1 MKMHNKALL
10 AIAIA
15 CAAALSACDSE
26 KAANSIAKRVP
37 LALPEA
43 GLYQANLM
51 SRDGDKATPRMIKD
65 LDGLA
70 LVYPKGETVQHWGVW
85 VDHQVGKVETNS
97 QWLGQADQKAD
108 KDGIYPVQLIRN
120 SERLGTSTAL
130 SSVTNDH
137 NLITFQDQPVI
148 DLQGKEIKRWVFDF
162 TRTGTKFSDNS
173 PIYSGFSGHVAVTAL
188 TTKAVTTA
196 SWSATDS
203 DGFSSDMVGK
213 VDTTNNGGKLT
224 VAIEFPA
231 AGCTLVGEGSATTG
245 LSKLTMTGF
254 GKCNFKQS
262 AAATPIENLWNAAL
276 ARAMDNRV
284 AYVVAFTTD
293 AKKEALVIG
302 FPDTNGLLITADKR

>member
-10 AIAIA
+10 AIA

-196 SWSATDS
+196 SWSATGS

-231 AGCTLVGEGSATTG
+231 AGCTLVGEGSATAG
-245 LSKLTMTGF
+245 LNKLTMTGF

-276 ARAMDNRV
+276 ARAMNNRV
-284 AYVVAFTTD
+284 AYVTTYTTD

>member
-10 AIAIA
+10 AIA

-70 LVYPKGETVQHWGVW
+70 LVYPKGETVQYWGVW

-196 SWSATDS
+196 SWSATGS

-231 AGCTLVGEGSATTG
+231 AGCTLVGEGSATAG

-284 AYVVAFTTD
+284 AYVTTFTTD

>member
-10 AIAIA
+10 AIV

-203 DGFSSDMVGK
+203 DGFSSEMVGK

-231 AGCTLVGEGSATTG
+231 AGCTLVGEGSATAG

-284 AYVVAFTTD
+284 AYVTTYTTD
-293 AKKEALVIG
+293 AKKDALVIG

>member
-10 AIAIA
+10 AIA

-70 LVYPKGETVQHWGVW
+70 LVYPKGETVQYWGVW

-231 AGCTLVGEGSATTG
+231 AGCTLVGEGSATAG

-262 AAATPIENLWNAAL
+262 AVATPIENLWNAAL

-284 AYVVAFTTD
+284 AYVTTFTTD
-293 AKKEALVIG
+293 AKKEVLVIG

>member
-10 AIAIA
+10 AIA

-70 LVYPKGETVQHWGVW
+70 LVYPKGETVQYWGVW

-120 SERLGTSTAL
+120 SERLGISTAL

-231 AGCTLVGEGSATTG
+231 AGCTLVGEGSATAG

-276 ARAMDNRV
+276 ARAMDNSV
-284 AYVVAFTTD
+284 AYVTTFTTD
-293 AKKEALVIG
+293 AKKDALVIG

>member
-10 AIAIA
+10 AIA

-85 VDHQVGKVETNS
+85 VDHQVGKDETNS

-231 AGCTLVGEGSATTG
+231 AGCTLVGEGSATAG

-284 AYVVAFTTD
+284 AYVTTYTAD

>member
-10 AIAIA
+10 AIA

-188 TTKAVTTA
+188 ATKAVTTA

-231 AGCTLVGEGSATTG
+231 AGCTLVGEGSATAG

-284 AYVVAFTTD
+284 AYVTTYTTD

>member
-10 AIAIA
+10 AIA

-37 LALPEA
+37 LALPEV

-70 LVYPKGETVQHWGVW
+70 LVYPKGETVQYWGVW

-196 SWSATDS
+196 SWSATGS

-231 AGCTLVGEGSATTG
+231 AGCTLVGEGSATAG
-245 LSKLTMTGF
+245 LSKLTMSGF

-276 ARAMDNRV
+276 ARAMDNSV
-284 AYVVAFTTD
+284 AYVTTFTTD
-293 AKKEALVIG
+293 AKKDALVIG

>member
-10 AIAIA
+10 AIA

-70 LVYPKGETVQHWGVW
+70 LVYPKGEAVQYWGVW

-196 SWSATDS
+196 SWSATGS

-231 AGCTLVGEGSATTG
+231 AGCTLVGEGSATAG

-284 AYVVAFTTD
+284 AYMTTFTAD
-293 AKKEALVIG
+293 AKKEALIIG

>member
-10 AIAIA
+10 AIA

-70 LVYPKGETVQHWGVW
+70 LVYPKGETLQHWGVW

-97 QWLGQADQKAD
+97 QWVGQADQKAD

-231 AGCTLVGEGSATTG
+231 AGCTLVGEGSAAAG

-284 AYVVAFTTD
+284 AYVTTYTTD

>member
-10 AIAIA
+10 AIA

-231 AGCTLVGEGSATTG
+231 AGCTLVGEGSATAG

-276 ARAMDNRV
+276 ARAMDNRI
-284 AYVVAFTTD
+284 AYVTTYTTD

>member
-10 AIAIA
+10 AIA

-43 GLYQANLM
+43 GLYHANLL

-70 LVYPKGETVQHWGVW
+70 LVYPKGETVQYWGVW

-224 VAIEFPA
+224 VTIEFPA
-231 AGCTLVGEGSATTG
+231 AGCTLVGEGSATAG

-276 ARAMDNRV
+276 ARAMDNSV
-284 AYVVAFTTD
+284 AYVTTYNTD

>member
-10 AIAIA
+10 AIA

-70 LVYPKGETVQHWGVW
+70 LVYPKGENVQHWGVW

-231 AGCTLVGEGSATTG
+231 AGCTLVGEGSAAAG

-284 AYVVAFTTD
+284 AYVTTYTTD

>member
-1 MKMHNKALL
+1 MKMYNKALL
-10 AIAIA
+10 AIA

-37 LALPEA
+37 LAMPEA

-196 SWSATDS
+196 SWSATGS

-231 AGCTLVGEGSATTG
+231 AGCTLVGEGSATAG

-284 AYVVAFTTD
+284 AYITTFTSD
-293 AKKEALVIG
+293 AKKEALIIG

>member
-10 AIAIA
+10 AIA

-70 LVYPKGETVQHWGVW
+70 LVYPKGETVQYWGVW

-196 SWSATDS
+196 SWSATGS

-231 AGCTLVGEGSATTG
+231 AGCTLVGEGSATAG

-276 ARAMDNRV
+276 ARAMDNSV
-284 AYVVAFTTD
+284 AYVTTFTAD

>member
-10 AIAIA
+10 AIA

-231 AGCTLVGEGSATTG
+231 AGCTLVGEGSATAG

-276 ARAMDNRV
+276 ARAMDNSV
-284 AYVVAFTTD
+284 AYVTTYTTD

>member
-10 AIAIA
+10 AIA

-173 PIYSGFSGHVAVTAL
+173 PIYSGFSGHVAMTAL

-231 AGCTLVGEGSATTG
+231 AGCTLVGEGSATAG

-284 AYVVAFTTD
+284 AYVTTYTAD

-302 FPDTNGLLITADKR
+302 FPDTNGLLVTADKR

>member
-10 AIAIA
+10 AIA

-231 AGCTLVGEGSATTG
+231 AGCTLVGEGSATAG

-276 ARAMDNRV
+276 ARGMDNSV
-284 AYVVAFTTD
+284 AYVTTYATD

-302 FPDTNGLLITADKR
+302 FPDTNGLLLTADKR

>member
-10 AIAIA
+10 AIA
-15 CAAALSACDSE
+15 CAAALSACDGE
-26 KAANSIAKRVP
+26 KVANSIAKRVP

-43 GLYQANLM
+43 GLYQADLL
-51 SRDGDKATPRMIKD
+51 SRESDKATHKMIPGMN
-65 LDGLA
+65 GLA
-70 LVYPKGETVQHWGVW
+70 LVYPKTATEQRWGVW

-231 AGCTLVGEGSATTG
+231 AGCTLVGEGSATAG

-276 ARAMDNRV
+276 ARAMDNSV
-284 AYVVAFTTD
+284 AYVTTFTAD

>member
-10 AIAIA
+10 AIA

-51 SRDGDKATPRMIKD
+51 SRDGDKATPRMIKE

-148 DLQGKEIKRWVFDF
+148 DLQGKESKRWVFDF

-231 AGCTLVGEGSATTG
+231 AGCTLVGEGSATAG

-284 AYVVAFTTD
+284 AYVTTYTAD

>member
-10 AIAIA
+10 AIA

-148 DLQGKEIKRWVFDF
+148 DLQGKESKRWVFDF

-231 AGCTLVGEGSATTG
+231 AGCTLVGEGSATAG

-262 AAATPIENLWNAAL
+262 AAATPIETLWNAAL

-284 AYVVAFTTD
+284 AYVTTFTAD
-293 AKKEALVIG
+293 AKKDVLIIG

>member
-10 AIAIA
+10 AIA

-70 LVYPKGETVQHWGVW
+70 LVYPKGETVQYWGVW

-108 KDGIYPVQLIRN
+108 KDGIHPVQLIRN

-231 AGCTLVGEGSATTG
+231 AGCTLVGEGSATAG

-284 AYVVAFTTD
+284 AYVTTYTTD

>member
-10 AIAIA
+10 AIA

-65 LDGLA
+65 LNGLA

-231 AGCTLVGEGSATTG
+231 AGCTLVGEGSATAG

-284 AYVVAFTTD
+284 AYVTTYTTD

>member
-1 MKMHNKALL
+1 MKMHNKALM
-10 AIAIA
+10 AIA

-108 KDGIYPVQLIRN
+108 KDGIYSVQLIRN

-231 AGCTLVGEGSATTG
+231 AGCTLVGEGSATAG

-284 AYVVAFTTD
+284 AYITTFTSD
-293 AKKEALVIG
+293 AKKEALIIG

>member
-1 MKMHNKALL
+1 MKMHNRALL
-10 AIAIA
+10 AIA

-70 LVYPKGETVQHWGVW
+70 LVYPKGETVQYWGVW

-231 AGCTLVGEGSATTG
+231 AGCTLVGEGSATAG

-276 ARAMDNRV
+276 ARAMDNSV
-284 AYVVAFTTD
+284 AYVTTYTTD

>member
-10 AIAIA
+10 AIA

-70 LVYPKGETVQHWGVW
+70 LVYPKGETVQYWGVW

-196 SWSATDS
+196 SWIATGSDS
-203 DGFSSDMVGK
+203 FSSDMVGK

-231 AGCTLVGEGSATTG
+231 AGCTLVGEGSATAG

-276 ARAMDNRV
+276 ARAMDSRV
-284 AYVVAFTTD
+284 AYVTTFTTD
-293 AKKEALVIG
+293 AKKDALVIG

>member
-10 AIAIA
+10 AIA

-203 DGFSSDMVGK
+203 DGFSRDMVGK

-231 AGCTLVGEGSATTG
+231 AGCTLVGEGSATAG

-284 AYVVAFTTD
+284 AYVTTYTTD

>member
-10 AIAIA
+10 AIA

-43 GLYQANLM
+43 GLYKANLM

-173 PIYSGFSGHVAVTAL
+173 PIYSGFSGHVAVTTL

-231 AGCTLVGEGSATTG
+231 AGCTLVGEGSATAG

-284 AYVVAFTTD
+284 AYVATYTTD

>member
-1 MKMHNKALL
+1 MKMHNKVLL
-10 AIAIA
+10 AIA

-85 VDHQVGKVETNS
+85 VDHQVDKVETNS

-231 AGCTLVGEGSATTG
+231 AGCTLVGEGSATAG

-284 AYVVAFTTD
+284 AYVTTFTTD

>member
-10 AIAIA
+10 AIA

-213 VDTTNNGGKLT
+213 VDTTNSGGKLT

-231 AGCTLVGEGSATTG
+231 AGCTLVGEGSATAG

-284 AYVVAFTTD
+284 AYVTTYTTD

>member
-10 AIAIA
+10 AIA

-43 GLYQANLM
+43 GLYHANLL

-284 AYVVAFTTD
+284 AYVTTYTTD

>member
-10 AIAIA
+10 AIA

-43 GLYQANLM
+43 GLYHANLL

-70 LVYPKGETVQHWGVW
+70 LVYPKGETVQYWGVW

-196 SWSATDS
+196 SWSATNS

-284 AYVVAFTTD
+284 AYVTTYTTD

>member
-10 AIAIA
+10 AIA

-173 PIYSGFSGHVAVTAL
+173 PIYSGFSGHVAVTNL

-231 AGCTLVGEGSATTG
+231 AGCTLVGEGSATAG

-276 ARAMDNRV
+276 ARAMDNSV
-284 AYVVAFTTD
+284 AYVTTFTAD

>member
-10 AIAIA
+10 AIA

-231 AGCTLVGEGSATTG
+231 AGCTLVGEGSATAG

-262 AAATPIENLWNAAL
+262 AAATPIENLWNATL

-284 AYVVAFTTD
+284 AYITTFTSD
-293 AKKEALVIG
+293 AKKEALIIG

>member
-10 AIAIA
+10 AIA

-70 LVYPKGETVQHWGVW
+70 LVYPKGETVQYWGVW

-231 AGCTLVGEGSATTG
+231 AGCTLVGEGNATAG

-262 AAATPIENLWNAAL
+262 SAATPIENLWNAAL
-276 ARAMDNRV
+276 ARAMDNSV
-284 AYVVAFTTD
+284 AYVTTFNTD

>member
-10 AIAIA
+10 AIA

-70 LVYPKGETVQHWGVW
+70 LVYPKGETVQYWDVW

-284 AYVVAFTTD
+284 AYVTTYTAD

>member
-10 AIAIA
+10 AIA

-196 SWSATDS
+196 NWSATDS

-231 AGCTLVGEGSATTG
+231 AGCTLVGEGSATAG

-284 AYVVAFTTD
+284 AYVTTFTTD

>member
-10 AIAIA
+10 AIA

-70 LVYPKGETVQHWGVW
+70 LVYPKDETVQYWGVW

-148 DLQGKEIKRWVFDF
+148 DLQGKEIKRWVFDL

-284 AYVVAFTTD
+284 AYVTTFTTD
-293 AKKEALVIG
+293 AKKDALVIG

>member
-10 AIAIA
+10 AIA

-43 GLYQANLM
+43 GLYHANLL

-70 LVYPKGETVQHWGVW
+70 LVYPKGETVQYWGVW

-231 AGCTLVGEGSATTG
+231 AGCTLVGEGSATAG

-276 ARAMDNRV
+276 ARGMDNSV
-284 AYVVAFTTD
+284 AYVTTYTTD